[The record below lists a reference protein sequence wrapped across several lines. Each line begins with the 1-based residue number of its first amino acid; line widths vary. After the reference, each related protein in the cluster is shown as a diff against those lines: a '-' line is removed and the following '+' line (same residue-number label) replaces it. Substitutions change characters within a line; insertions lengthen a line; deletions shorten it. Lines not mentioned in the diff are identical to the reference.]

1 MLNLLQV
8 EFHHKN
14 AWSTYH
20 YVCTVLKPRF
30 KVHHMAKLS
39 SGWCSYTLQK
49 MLLNYPLI
57 VLKFY

>member
-14 AWSTYH
+14 AWSTCH

-30 KVHHMAKLS
+30 KIHLTIWQKLS
-39 SGWCSYTLQK
+39 LSGYSVVGVATHLT
-49 MLLNYPLI
+49 NHS
-57 VLKFY
+57 

>member
-14 AWSTYH
+14 AWSICH

-30 KVHHMAKLS
+30 KIQHTAKVIFEWLL
-39 SGWCSYTLQK
+39 SGWCSYTLKKSQ
-49 MLLNYPLI
+49 
-57 VLKFY
+57 LKFY